1 MNYKQ
6 KTHEDTLA
14 QIAEWRVKATE
25 WGLIGEGI
33 DAAKAHMTD
42 DHVRFVI
49 ECVENSLLT
58 LRIIVEEVLG
68 SNWTKY
74 RNYSVR
80 RTVLYEKQK
89 EATRIRE
96 ETFKQ
101 AMVDSAL
108 IKVSNLVNGYTVTHT
123 ETRSFYKVD
132 DKGNKVLR
140 RVEETVRE
148 QFMPPD
154 TKILM
159 RILDRHHNDLIGAVD
174 SNSAMN
180 QGVTILDADEYDS
193 ITPPEAGADSGAGL
207 AEFADDEEPSAED
220 TPSVG

>member
-1 MNYKQ
+1 MKYRQ

-14 QIAEWRVKATE
+14 QIAEWREKATE
-25 WGLIGEGI
+25 YGLIGPGI
-33 DAAKAHMTD
+33 DSAKVPMTD
-42 DHVRFVI
+42 KHMRFVI

-58 LRIIVEEVLG
+58 LRIIIEEVLG
-68 SNWTKY
+68 TNWNKY
-74 RNYSVR
+74 RNYSVNR
-80 RTVLYEKQK
+80 HELYKRQK

-96 ETFKQ
+96 EAHKQ

-132 DKGNKVLR
+132 DNGNKILR
-140 RVEETVRE
+140 RVEETLRE
-148 QFMPPD
+148 QYMPPD

-159 RILDRHHNDLIGAVD
+159 RILDRHHNDLVGAVD
-174 SNSAMN
+174 SGAGMN

-193 ITPPEAGADSGAGL
+193 ATPPEAGAIGGAGL
-207 AEFADDEEPSAED
+207 AEFADDEEPSSENA
-220 TPSVG
+220 PPVG